1 MNKKSKNG
9 GYAALKA
16 AFPHTVP
23 VMAGYLFL
31 GISYGIYANVSGFNF
46 LYPMMMGII
55 VYGGSLEFVA
65 VSMLLGSFAP
75 LQTFLVA
82 LLIQA
87 RHLFYGIAML
97 EKYRG
102 TGWKK
107 LYLIY
112 TLSDETFSVNCSAK
126 VPEGVDKGLF
136 YFFIS
141 LLDQMYWVFG
151 AALGGIL
158 GSFIPFNT
166 EGLDFVMTAM
176 FVVIF
181 LEQWLK
187 EKKHYTALIGVFA
200 SAGCLLVFGADSFL
214 IPTMVCILCF
224 LTVFRKPIEKA
235 GGFE

>member
-1 MNKKSKNG
+1 MNKNG
-9 GYAALKA
+9 IYSALKA

-31 GISYGIYANVSGFNF
+31 GISYGVYANVSGLSF
-46 LYPMMMGII
+46 LYPVLMGII

-75 LQTFLVA
+75 LQTFMMA

-97 EKYRG
+97 EKYKG

-112 TLSDETFSVNCSAK
+112 TLSDETFSVNCSAR
-126 VPEGVDKGLF
+126 VPDGIDKGWF
-136 YFFIS
+136 YFFIT
-141 LLDQMYWVFG
+141 LLDQLYWVSG

-187 EKKHYTALIGVFA
+187 EKKHYTALIGVIA
-200 SAGCLLVFGADSFL
+200 SAGCLFVFGADSFL

-224 LTVFRKPIEKA
+224 LTVFRKPIERA